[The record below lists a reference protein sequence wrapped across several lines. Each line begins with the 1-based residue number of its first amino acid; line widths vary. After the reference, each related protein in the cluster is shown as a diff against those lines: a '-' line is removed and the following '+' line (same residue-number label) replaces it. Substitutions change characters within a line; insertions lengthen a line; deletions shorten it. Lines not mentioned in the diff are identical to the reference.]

1 MCRRIVLLAGGLAL
15 VGASWLWAQE
25 NVLSQMY
32 GLGVHA
38 YFSGNYEEAYEHFSQ
53 AIEGGSTDPRCYY
66 FRGLCYRRLGREEE
80 AEMDFQ
86 KAAAF
91 EARDSAKFYAVSVAL
106 QRVQGSERMVIE
118 KHRAEA
124 RLAALKRQ
132 LQMQRARYE
141 QLQEAESRV
150 LSQQFPVPGGAPAPG
165 AEQAAPAEAP
175 GRATDAFPGTEPA
188 EGAPSPFGEMPGA
201 PGQAAPSEPAE
212 AEPAEAEPAEAEAAE
227 PAQPE
232 TPAEPAEAA
241 PARPEQPV
249 GPFGQPVPSP
259 FETQPP
265 TAPAEQPAAQPA
277 EQPAPGASAES
288 SGQEEG
294 VSASNVFGGLMG
306 ALGRAAAG
314 GESAET
320 PAKPIPPQEA
330 QQAPSPSGLT
340 AQPPAGPPAGQ
351 DNPFG
356 LPAEPP
362 AAPQGPGQQAPAAQ
376 PPQAPV
382 TPPGGQPA
390 SEGLPTQPPA
400 AQPSGQDN
408 PFGLPAQAPAGQP
421 GGQ

>member
-1 MCRRIVLLAGGLAL
+1 MAAFCGPTAAIGRALLPARPGSWWPQAVPPGGALRLRWSLRFGRARGRWLIAVASDRSTGGVERTNQRCPIPGPTRLLDSVRQQSCRAEHSSSWQEFLNMCRRIVLLAGGLAL

-241 PARPEQPV
+241 PAKPEQPV

-265 TAPAEQPAAQPA
+265 TA
-277 EQPAPGASAES
+277 
-288 SGQEEG
+288 
-294 VSASNVFGGLMG
+294 
-306 ALGRAAAG
+306 
-314 GESAET
+314 
-320 PAKPIPPQEA
+320 
-330 QQAPSPSGLT
+330 
-340 AQPPAGPPAGQ
+340 
-351 DNPFG
+351 
-356 LPAEPP
+356 
-362 AAPQGPGQQAPAAQ
+362 
-376 PPQAPV
+376 
-382 TPPGGQPA
+382 
-390 SEGLPTQPPA
+390 
-400 AQPSGQDN
+400 
-408 PFGLPAQAPAGQP
+408 
-421 GGQ
+421 